1 MSSTIHG
8 HDALGGLG
16 PSQLG
21 VWLRARGWSVETELN
36 GKFTRYAK
44 QVDGEPWEVE
54 VPYSS
59 ALRDYRR
66 RLAEALAILED
77 AEERPLPE
85 LVSEIRGT
93 HLDLIRFRLVSESTR
108 QGRIPVE
115 HAASLY
121 QQARDL
127 VLAAACAAV
136 EPRAAYA
143 TRKPTKATEFM
154 AGLRVAPTEIGSYVL
169 TIESPVA
176 PALHQVRLDDAD
188 LDQPYE
194 RQATLMLASALQATE
209 TAVRRGGVELE
220 LGPFTDAV
228 AEGSSANFCDA
239 LATML
244 QPFDGASLEASVAF
258 AVARP
263 ASTPVVRSR
272 FDADAVPV
280 LREAAR
286 MLKEREPVPDL
297 EVEGMVVALT
307 SADSTQGGTVTIL
320 GSVEGRLRRVRVEL
334 GPQDYQLAVEAH
346 AGTRVVSLEGDLQR
360 GRSLEL
366 RSPRRVRL
374 ERSSGDD

>member
-8 HDALGGLG
+8 HDVLGGLG
-16 PSQLG
+16 PNHVG
-21 VWLRARGWSVETELN
+21 VWLRAHGWSVESELS
-36 GKFTRYAK
+36 GKFTRYVK

-54 VPYSS
+54 VPHSN

-66 RLAEALAILED
+66 RLAEAFAILEQ
-77 AEERPLPE
+77 AEERPLPD
-85 LVSEIRGT
+85 LVSEVRGT

-115 HAASLY
+115 HASSLY

-143 TRKPTKATEFM
+143 TRKPARATEFM
-154 AGLRVAPTEIGSYVL
+154 SGLRVAPSEIGSYVL

-176 PALHQVRLDDAD
+176 PALQRGSLDEGE
-188 LDQPYE
+188 LDQPFE
-194 RQATLMLASALQATE
+194 RRATLKLASALQATE
-209 TAVRRGGVELE
+209 TAVRKGGVALE
-220 LGPFTDAV
+220 IGPFTEAV
-228 AEGSSANFCDA
+228 KAGSSANFCDA

-244 QPFDGASLEASVAF
+244 QPFEGATLESTIAF

-263 ASTPVVRSR
+263 ASTPVVRTR
-272 FDADAVPV
+272 FGADAVPV

-286 MLKEREPVPDL
+286 VLKEREPIPDL

-307 SADSTQGGTVTIL
+307 SEDSTKGGTVTIL
-320 GSVEGRLRRVRVEL
+320 GPVEGRLRRVRVEL
-334 GPQDYQLAVEAH
+334 GPSEYQLAVEAH
-346 AGTRVVSLEGDLQR
+346 ADTRVMSLEGDLQR
-360 GRSLEL
+360 GRGLEL

-374 ERSSGDD
+374 EAATRDD